1 MKTLSLFDKI
11 NLAKCAAERALLYP
25 AFDRFHDEYGT
36 ARLWFNHKITT
47 IDLQGSPFSFIDTG
61 F

>member
-11 NLAKCAAERALLYP
+11 NLAKCAAERA
-25 AFDRFHDEYGT
+25 AIHCGDRFYGEYGT
-36 ARLWFNHKITT
+36 ARLWFNHNVVT
-47 IDLQGSPFSFIDTG
+47 IDVKGSPFSFVDKG

>member
-11 NLAKCAAERALLYP
+11 NLAKCAAERAMMCS
-25 AFDRFHDEYGT
+25 ASDRFYAEYNT
-36 ARLWFNHKITT
+36 ARLWFNHNVLTL
-47 IDLQGSPFSFIDTG
+47 DLQGSPVSFVDKG